1 MTATTLQVWTDLL
14 AVPDYEVVYCQADA
28 DRRQYHLTVAP
39 KHRVGICPRCGKV
52 TETIHQTRTRERIR
66 DLSISS
72 CTVDL
77 KVRVLQFECGA
88 CGECFTPAIPFLAER
103 AHATERFLERAA
115 QLIRTSDLANAAAV
129 LGVPERTLANWYYD

>member
-14 AVPDYEVVYCQADA
+14 AVPDYVVERRQADA

-52 TETIHQTRTRERIR
+52 TETIHQTRTRERSR

-72 CTVDL
+72 CAGDL
-77 KVRVLQFECGA
+77 KLRVLQLEGGA
-88 CGECFTPAIPFLAER
+88 CGGGFRPWFP
-103 AHATERFLERAA
+103 
-115 QLIRTSDLANAAAV
+115 V
-129 LGVPERTLANWYYD
+129 